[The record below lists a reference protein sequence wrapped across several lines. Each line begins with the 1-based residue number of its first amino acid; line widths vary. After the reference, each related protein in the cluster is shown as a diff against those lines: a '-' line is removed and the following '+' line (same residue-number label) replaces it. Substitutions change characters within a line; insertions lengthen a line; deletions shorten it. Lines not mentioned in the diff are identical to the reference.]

1 MKKEPALE
9 NTIYA
14 RFFFPPVSSL
24 GEQVSSP
31 FLCERAL
38 EMNKKL
44 NGNPDF
50 KAN

>member
-1 MKKEPALE
+1 MQG
-9 NTIYA
+9 
-14 RFFFPPVSSL
+14 FFPVSSL

-31 FLCERAL
+31 FLCEEAL

-50 KAN
+50 KPN